1 MSMISWVE
9 GDVTGGTYGQDGVQ
23 DSFAYEQ
30 PDRPHDRT
38 ADAPTAPVLVKIP
51 GVGLF

>member
-1 MSMISWVE
+1 M
-9 GDVTGGTYGQDGVQ
+9 GGTYGQYGVQ

-30 PDRPHDRT
+30 PNCPHPHDRT
-38 ADAPTAPVLVKIP
+38 AFKDTSDTPTAPVLVKIS